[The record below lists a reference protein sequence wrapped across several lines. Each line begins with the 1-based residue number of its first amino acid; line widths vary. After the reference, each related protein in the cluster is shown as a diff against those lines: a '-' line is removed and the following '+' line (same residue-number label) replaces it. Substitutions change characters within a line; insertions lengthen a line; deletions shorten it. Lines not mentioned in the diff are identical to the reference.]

1 MSEQES
7 SAGRSDSRRGPSTW
21 VLLAISTVAVG
32 GVAVLAYGARP
43 GGDEVRVRVMAPAEA
58 SALDLNLGG
67 VVDAARTP
75 GIRPQI
81 GRRYRVRLA
90 SEAREGADAIAR
102 IGGMIAFVS
111 GGRAGE
117 TRVVEVTA
125 VKRTTAEAVVV
136 AEAAKSAAPASV
148 AEEKPA
154 VAAEEKPS
162 APAVQVYT
170 GVVEGVGSRGDGRL
184 KMDGILVYVPGT
196 AKGDRIAFEIV
207 RRNERFGTGKLVEK
221 LAADTAAPSAAPVPE
236 ASAATNS
243 PGPGAGAP
251 AVPDAGGPPKEGE
264 ERTVTIAE
272 KARRNPDQDGV
283 VRLGGMVVI
292 VPGTQPGQ
300 TVKIRITSVRDRVSF
315 AEVVPA
321 PADTPPAP
329 APQ

>member
-1 MSEQES
+1 MSGQES
-7 SAGRSDSRRGPSTW
+7 NVGTADTRRGPPTW
-21 VLLAISTVAVG
+21 VLLAISTIAVG

-43 GGDEVRVRVMAPAEA
+43 GGDEVMVRVMAPAEA

-75 GIRPQI
+75 GVRPQI
-81 GRRYRVRLA
+81 GRRYRVHLA

-136 AEAAKSAAPASV
+136 AEAAKPAEPAPP

-154 VAAEEKPS
+154 

-184 KMDGILVYVPGT
+184 KVDDIIVYVPGT

-207 RRNERFGTGKLVEK
+207 RRNDRFGTGKLVEK
-221 LAADTAAPSAAPVPE
+221 LSADAPTPSAEPAPSASTATNAPAPVAVGP
-236 ASAATNS
+236 AA
-243 PGPGAGAP
+243 
-251 AVPDAGGPPKEGE
+251 PDAGGPPKEGE
-264 ERTVTIAE
+264 ERTVTISE

-300 TVKIRITSVRDRVSF
+300 TVKIRIASVRDRVSF

-321 PADTPPAP
+321 PADAPPAP
-329 APQ
+329 AP

>member
-1 MSEQES
+1 MNGQES
-7 SAGRSDSRRGPSTW
+7 KAAEGSARRGPPAW
-21 VLLAISTVAVG
+21 ALLMVSVAAVG
-32 GVAVLAYGARP
+32 GVAALAYGARP
-43 GGDEVRVRVMAPAEA
+43 GGDEVRVRVMAPEEI

-75 GIRPQI
+75 GVRPQI
-81 GRRYRVRLA
+81 GRRYLVHLS

-125 VKRTTAEAVVV
+125 VKTTTAEAVVV
-136 AEAAKSAAPASV
+136 AEAAKPVEAAAP
-148 AEEKPA
+148 AEEKPE
-154 VAAEEKPS
+154 V
-162 APAVQVYT
+162 PAVQVYT
-170 GVVEGVGSRGDGRL
+170 GIVEGVGSRGDGRL
-184 KMDGILVYVPGT
+184 KIDGIVVYVPGT
-196 AKGDRIAFEIV
+196 TKGDRIVFEIV
-207 RRNERFGTGKLVEK
+207 RRNERFGTGKLVGK
-221 LAADTAAPSAAPVPE
+221 LEAAAAVPAAEATPPMAAAADESAASVTNAPAPAVP
-236 ASAATNS
+236 T
-243 PGPGAGAP
+243 P

-264 ERTVTIAE
+264 ERTVTIEE

-300 TVKIRITSVRDRVSF
+300 TVKIRITSVRERVSF

-321 PADTPPAP
+321 PADAPPAP
-329 APQ
+329 AP

>member
-1 MSEQES
+1 MNGQES
-7 SAGRSDSRRGPSTW
+7 NIGTVDTRRGPPTW
-21 VLLAISTVAVG
+21 VLLAISIVAVG

-43 GGDEVRVRVMAPAEA
+43 GGDEVRVRVMTPAEA
-58 SALDLNLGG
+58 TALDLNLGG
-67 VVDAARTP
+67 VVDAARMP
-75 GIRPQI
+75 GLRPQT
-81 GRRYRVRLA
+81 GRRYRVHLA
-90 SEAREGADAIAR
+90 AEAREGADAIAR

-125 VKRTTAEAVVV
+125 VKKTTAEAVVV
-136 AEAAKSAAPASV
+136 AEAAKPVEPATP

-154 VAAEEKPS
+154 

-184 KMDGILVYVPGT
+184 KADGILVYVPGT
-196 AKGDRIAFEIV
+196 AKGDRIVFEIV
-207 RRNERFGTGKLVEK
+207 RRNDRFGTGKLVEK
-221 LAADTAAPSAAPVPE
+221 LSADAPTPSAEPAPSASTATNAPAPVAVGP
-236 ASAATNS
+236 AA
-243 PGPGAGAP
+243 
-251 AVPDAGGPPKEGE
+251 PDAGGPPKEGE
-264 ERTVTIAE
+264 ERTVTISE

-321 PADTPPAP
+321 PADAPPAP